1 MQGSKNK
8 YCIICKLNTEKILY
22 KLKCIYGKTLALA
35 SFLIF
40 VPMDK
45 MFLNIMKHNKITN

>member
-22 KLKCIYGKTLALA
+22 KLKYIYGKTSALA
-35 SFLIF
+35 SFLSF